1 MGVRVGVLVTVTV
14 TGFVAAGVRVRVGV
28 GATVGVRMSSSKGTK
43 VNPNKFVRLVEW
55 MVETINKISPQ
66 HIQAK
71 MSRDIPHLSVY
82 APDGVKYKVLF
93 FSQYKEHPWTVVKQ
107 INVGQYDEEGLLKF
121 LETLLPSVQQGRA
134 VDAPQ
139 AGAQSDNTRAAHH

>member
-1 MGVRVGVLVTVTV
+1 MAIGSIGKNVIHPGNFR
-14 TGFVAAGVRVRVGV
+14 AAK
-28 GATVGVRMSSSKGTK
+28 ATVGQTPCSKGTK

-121 LETLLPSVQQGRA
+121 LETLLPSAQQGRA

>member
-1 MGVRVGVLVTVTV
+1 M
-14 TGFVAAGVRVRVGV
+14 
-28 GATVGVRMSSSKGTK
+28 
-43 VNPNKFVRLVEW
+43 NPNKFVRLVEW

-121 LETLLPSVQQGRA
+121 LETLLPSAKQGRA